1 MKRSKKEKPLS
12 ARAEMRD
19 LRKRIETIKDAH
31 KAEMRS
37 ELIPLV
43 RRLAVLRAAEALRRA
58 ERALVKSVQADKANP
73 QLELLGVPPNDQETQ
88 PTLPLVTQ

>member
-1 MKRSKKEKPLS
+1 MKHAKKQKPPS
-12 ARAEMRD
+12 SRTEIRE

-31 KAEMRS
+31 RADIRR
-37 ELIPLV
+37 ELTPLL

-58 ERALVKSVQADKANP
+58 ERALVKSVEADKINP
-73 QLELLGVPPNDQETQ
+73 QLELLGVPPSDQETQ